1 MIGVDRRHLRR
12 EQAATMKIAIVGAG
26 AVGGYLAAEL
36 ARAGHEVSVVARGE
50 NLKAIR
56 AGGLVLEK
64 PEARFQVE
72 LRASEDP
79 ADLGPQDLVIVTA
92 KTPDLPE
99 LPASSYAAR
108 TSPSQLLYPEPDGL
122 LPAPP
127 SEPPGLNAKLDNIRF
142 AGYSWLPQ
150 NDLFSWIKVLRFL
163 IFSLNYEIKARI
175 TALSK
180 KTADIGS
187 VFQQNREKYII
198 YLLDPPCLL
207 TCVQL
212 RQNEVLYA
220 LAHCQPPRGEWRR
233 RLQQSY

>member
-12 EQAATMKIAIVGAG
+12 EQGATMKIAIVGAG

-64 PEARFQVE
+64 SEARFQVE

-92 KTPDLPE
+92 KTPGLPE

-108 TSPSQLLYPEPDGL
+108 TSPS
-122 LPAPP
+122 
-127 SEPPGLNAKLDNIRF
+127 
-142 AGYSWLPQ
+142 
-150 NDLFSWIKVLRFL
+150 
-163 IFSLNYEIKARI
+163 
-175 TALSK
+175 
-180 KTADIGS
+180 
-187 VFQQNREKYII
+187 
-198 YLLDPPCLL
+198 
-207 TCVQL
+207 
-212 RQNEVLYA
+212 
-220 LAHCQPPRGEWRR
+220 
-233 RLQQSY
+233 